1 MVHDV
6 GVAEVALLQ
15 SENSLMSATILTKH
29 GRILGA
35 LMMREMTTR
44 FGRDGIGFL
53 WLIVEPLAFCVGV
66 MLLWTFTKPSYEHG
80 IRVAPFV
87 MTGYMA
93 LVLIRHQVGLSA
105 TALQANIGML
115 HHRQIAPLH
124 ILLARN
130 LLEIAGATGAF
141 IVVYIALLALGQV
154 DLPENYILLY
164 AGWFLLAWMGMG
176 FALLLAGLAMRFEA
190 VERIVP
196 LLTYLLIPLSGVF
209 VMVAWLPYQYRELY
223 LLVPFPNA
231 IEMIR
236 SAVFGEFVET
246 HFHIAY
252 GVATGTIMN
261 IVGMLLIA
269 GARDRIDVE

>member
-1 MVHDV
+1 M
-6 GVAEVALLQ
+6 
-15 SENSLMSATILTKH
+15 SLVKPAHAPRNFFSKH

-66 MLLWTFTKPSYEHG
+66 MILWTLTKPSYEHG
-80 IRVAPFV
+80 VRVAPFV

-93 LVLIRHQVGLSA
+93 LVMIRHQVGLSA
-105 TALQANIGML
+105 AALQSNIGLL
-115 HHRQIAPLH
+115 HHRNVAPLH
-124 ILLARN
+124 ILLSRN
-130 LLEIAGATGAF
+130 LLEIAGATCAF
-141 IVVYIALLALGQV
+141 IVVYVALLALGQV
-154 DLPENYILLY
+154 DLPENYLLLY

-176 FALLLAGLAMRFEA
+176 FALFLAGLAMRFEA

-209 VMVAWLPYQYRELY
+209 VMVDWLPYQYREAYLY
-223 LLVPFPNA
+223 VPFPNA

-236 SAVFGEFVET
+236 SAVFGEFVKT
-246 HFHIAY
+246 HYHVWY
-252 GVATGTIMN
+252 GVASGTLMN
-261 IVGMLLIA
+261 ILGMLLIA

>member
-1 MVHDV
+1 MTPTFI
-6 GVAEVALLQ
+6 Q
-15 SENSLMSATILTKH
+15 KH
-29 GRILGA
+29 SRILGA
-35 LMMREMTTR
+35 LMMREMSTR

-66 MLLWTFTKPSYEHG
+66 MILWSFTKPTYEHG

-93 LVLIRHQVGLSA
+93 LVMIRHQVSLSSA
-105 TALQANIGML
+105 ALQSNIGLL
-115 HHRQIAPLH
+115 HHRQVAPLH
-124 ILLARN
+124 ILLSRN

-141 IVVYIALLALGQV
+141 LVVYVALLSLGQV
-154 DLPENYILLY
+154 ELPSDYLLLY

-209 VMVAWLPYQYRELY
+209 AMVAWIPDRYQEAY

-231 IEMIR
+231 VEMIR

-246 HFHIAY
+246 HYNVGY
-252 GVATGTIMN
+252 GLATGTLMN
-261 IVGMLLIA
+261 ILGMLIIA

>member
-1 MVHDV
+1 MNQTFV
-6 GVAEVALLQ
+6 
-15 SENSLMSATILTKH
+15 SKH
-29 GRILGA
+29 SRILGA

-66 MLLWTFTKPSYEHG
+66 MVLWALTKPTYEHG

-93 LVLIRHQVGLSA
+93 LVMIRHQVGLSA
-105 TALQANIGML
+105 TALQANIGLL
-115 HHRQIAPLH
+115 HHRQVAPLH
-124 ILLARN
+124 ILLSRN

-141 IVVYIALLALGQV
+141 IVVYVALLALGQV
-154 DLPENYILLY
+154 DLPSNYLLLY

-209 VMVAWLPYQYRELY
+209 VMVAWIPYKYQEPY

-236 SAVFGEFVET
+236 AAVFGEFVET
-246 HFHIAY
+246 HYHIGY
-252 GVATGTIMN
+252 GLATATLMN
-261 IVGMLLIA
+261 ILGMLLIA

>member
-1 MVHDV
+1 MKAAFV
-6 GVAEVALLQ
+6 
-15 SENSLMSATILTKH
+15 TKH
-29 GRILGA
+29 SRILGA
-35 LMMREMTTR
+35 LMMRELTTR

-66 MLLWTFTKPSYEHG
+66 MLLWAVSKPTYEHG

-105 TALQANIGML
+105 TALQANIGLL

-124 ILLARN
+124 ILLSRN

-141 IVVYIALLALGQV
+141 IVVYVALLALGQV
-154 DLPENYILLY
+154 DLPSNYLLLY
-164 AGWFLLAWMGMG
+164 AGWFLLGWMGMG

-209 VMVAWLPYQYRELY
+209 VMVDWLPYQYQEAY

-236 SAVFGEFVET
+236 SAVFGEFVAT
-246 HFHIAY
+246 HYHVAY
-252 GVATGTIMN
+252 GIATGTLMN
-261 IVGMLLIA
+261 ILGMLLIA
-269 GARDRIDVE
+269 SARDRIDVE